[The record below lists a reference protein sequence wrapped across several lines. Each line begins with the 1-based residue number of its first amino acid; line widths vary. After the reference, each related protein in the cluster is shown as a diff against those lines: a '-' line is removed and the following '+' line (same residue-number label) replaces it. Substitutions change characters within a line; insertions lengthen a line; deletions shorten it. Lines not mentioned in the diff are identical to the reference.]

1 LGICESLAA
10 HFFARQKRAAQVAEC
25 VARQSAGFC
34 VSGTDIFLSY
44 ARQDRATARTFAESL
59 ISEGFSVWWDA
70 SLHSGET
77 FDEVIERNLRDA
89 KAVVVLWSPRSVA
102 SRWVRAEATLADRRN
117 KLVPAIIEA
126 CDRPIVFE
134 LTHTAELS
142 DWHGDTSD
150 VRWRQF
156 VHDLHRMIDVAD
168 KREAATSQGEP
179 AAAPSHPQPVGRQ
192 PLRPGNDD
200 VIIANRASHEP
211 PAKAAQVAKL
221 RPQQIA
227 EEEPSAEVHCLEM
240 ENAVGE
246 EELFVIDSTSMKIG
260 RSPPADIVISD
271 KSMSREHCIVG
282 LANDELL
289 VTDLNSTNGTYVD
302 GERIERATILPV
314 GSVVRLGRIT
324 LTHTIRPRG
333 EVEARGSLDDPG
345 GGLRAPRVAASS

>member
-1 LGICESLAA
+1 MS
-10 HFFARQKRAAQVAEC
+10 R
-25 VARQSAGFC
+25 
-34 VSGTDIFLSY
+34 TDIFLSY
-44 ARQDRATARTFAESL
+44 ARQDRTTARTFAESL
-59 ISEGFSVWWDA
+59 INEGFSVWWDA

-156 VHDLHRMIDVAD
+156 VQDLHRMIDTAAA
-168 KREAATSQGEP
+168 REAAAATPQEEP
-179 AAAPSHPQPVGRQ
+179 VSAPSHPQPVGRQ

-200 VIIANRASHEP
+200 VIVANRATQEP
-211 PAKAAQVAKL
+211 PARPAQVAEL
-221 RPQQIA
+221 RPQQPA
-227 EEEPSAEVHCLEM
+227 EDEPSAEVHCLEM

-246 EELFVIDSTSMKIG
+246 EELFVIDSTSVKIG

-289 VTDLNSTNGTYVD
+289 VSDLNSTNGTYVD

-314 GSVVRLGRIT
+314 GAVVRLGRIT
-324 LTHTIRPRG
+324 LKHTIRLRA
-333 EVEARGSLDDPG
+333 EVDARGSLDDPG

>member
-1 LGICESLAA
+1 LT
-10 HFFARQKRAAQVAEC
+10 EC

-44 ARQDRATARTFAESL
+44 ARQDRTTARTVAESL
-59 ISEGFSVWWDA
+59 VSEGFNVWWDA

-134 LTHTAELS
+134 LTHTADLC

-156 VHDLHRMIDVAD
+156 VKDLHRMIDT
-168 KREAATSQGEP
+168 AATRDAPKPTEEPPHAIEP
-179 AAAPSHPQPVGRQ
+179 ASPPVARQ

-200 VIIANRASHEP
+200 VIVANRSQEP
-211 PAKAAQVAKL
+211 PVRPAQVAEL
-221 RPQQIA
+221 RPQQA
-227 EEEPSAEVHCLEM
+227 GEEEASAEVHCLEM

-246 EELFVIDSTSMKIG
+246 EELFVIASTGVKIG
-260 RSPPADIVISD
+260 RTPPADIVIPD
-271 KSMSREHCIVG
+271 KSMSREHCIIG

-289 VTDLNSTNGTYVD
+289 VTDLNSTNGTYID
-302 GERIERATILPV
+302 GERIERATVLPV
-314 GSVVRLGRIT
+314 ASVVRLGRIA
-324 LTHTIRPRG
+324 LKHTIRLRT
-333 EVEARGSLDDPG
+333 EVEARGTLDDPG
-345 GGLRAPRVAASS
+345 GGYRAPRVAASS